1 MDLVIS
7 ARRDSRCVKR
17 KCDGG
22 VGGRESRIQVS
33 GRFFDMFKEG
43 IRGRRRRVGEGSGIE
58 KIRARRKDNGK
69 ICSRIQEGCKRKWIQ
84 GEAVGGGV

>member
-22 VGGRESRIQVS
+22 VGGRESRIRVS
-33 GRFFDMFKEG
+33 RRFFDMFKEE
-43 IRGRRRRVGEGSGIE
+43 IQGRRRRVGKGSGIE
-58 KIRARRKDNGK
+58 KIRARREDDGG
-69 ICSRIQEGCKRKWIQ
+69 ICTE
-84 GEAVGGGV
+84 V